1 MIHGQVIT
9 MLKKVKILPQFTF
22 VNKKEVSV
30 AVVFNKYIKMKY
42 GQQSRVKWCD
52 ERITKIVKIGF
63 SPFPGFFPFK
73 RGKNMGFSPSK
84 GGKTWFLPVFPS
96 WRGKKVWE
104 VFTCQPWLPQGRISL
119 IRSYKVILFTL
130 RSYIFSSIQ

>member
-30 AVVFNKYIKMKY
+30 AVVFNMYIKKKY

-63 SPFPGFFPFK
+63 SPFPGFFPLK
-73 RGKNMGFSPSK
+73 RGKNMVFTPQKGEKHGFYP
-84 GGKTWFLPVFPS
+84 FFPVFPS
-96 WRGKKVWE
+96 
-104 VFTCQPWLPQGRISL
+104 
-119 IRSYKVILFTL
+119 
-130 RSYIFSSIQ
+130 

>member
-22 VNKKEVSV
+22 VNKKEVSI

-52 ERITKIVKIGF
+52 ERITKI
-63 SPFPGFFPFK
+63 GFFPVSRVFPPQK
-73 RGKNMGFSPSK
+73 GEKHGFYP
-84 GGKTWFLPVFPS
+84 FFPVFPS
-96 WRGKKVWE
+96 
-104 VFTCQPWLPQGRISL
+104 
-119 IRSYKVILFTL
+119 
-130 RSYIFSSIQ
+130 